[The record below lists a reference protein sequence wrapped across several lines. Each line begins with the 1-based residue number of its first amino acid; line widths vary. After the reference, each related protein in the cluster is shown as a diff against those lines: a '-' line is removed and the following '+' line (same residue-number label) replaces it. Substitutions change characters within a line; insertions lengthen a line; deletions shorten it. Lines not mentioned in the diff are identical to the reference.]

1 MTLLIDAAIII
12 FLFALFGISHS
23 VLASNKIKKK
33 LIEQIGDKIA
43 FYRLFYNVSSL
54 VIFIAVYSVAPKP
67 DILIY
72 DLKFPFD
79 LIIFGLQILSF
90 AGLIWSVKYIN
101 AKEFLGIDQIKRYLD
116 GNYNT
121 EELDEHTKLVIKG
134 PFQFTRH
141 PIYFFSSLFLI
152 LRPTMEAG
160 YLIMLICIIAYFYI
174 GTFYEE
180 KKLVERFG
188 VEYTYYKKNIPRFFP
203 KLHK

>member
-1 MTLLIDAAIII
+1 MTLFIDAVIII
-12 FLFALFGISHS
+12 VLFALFGVSHS
-23 VLASNKIKKK
+23 ILASNKFKKK

-54 VIFIAVYSVAPKP
+54 IIFIAVYSLAPKP

-79 LIIFGLQILSF
+79 LIIFGLQILSI

-134 PFQFTRH
+134 PFQYTRH
-141 PIYFFSSLFLI
+141 PIYFFSSFFLI

-160 YLIMLICIIAYFYI
+160 YLIMLICIIVYFYI

-203 KLHK
+203 KLHR